1 MVLNDKNECSY
12 CDSNNQRYVKTK
24 ETKVKLWLDNSNIV
38 YESYD
43 KPIEGGVCIKSR
55 PDFILDAG
63 THIVVLEVDENQHKG
78 YPCECEQIRM
88 VNISQAFGIATV
100 FIRYNPDEFRDINN
114 KKCDPSD
121 IIRKNTLLEY
131 IRFAMETIP
140 SNFCEAIYLYYDG
153 QAPHGVNRLPVLVQ
167 L

>member
-1 MVLNDKNECSY
+1 
-12 CDSNNQRYVKTK
+12 
-24 ETKVKLWLDNSNIV
+24 
-38 YESYD
+38 
-43 KPIEGGVCIKSR
+43 
-55 PDFILDAG
+55 
-63 THIVVLEVDENQHKG
+63 
-78 YPCECEQIRM
+78 M